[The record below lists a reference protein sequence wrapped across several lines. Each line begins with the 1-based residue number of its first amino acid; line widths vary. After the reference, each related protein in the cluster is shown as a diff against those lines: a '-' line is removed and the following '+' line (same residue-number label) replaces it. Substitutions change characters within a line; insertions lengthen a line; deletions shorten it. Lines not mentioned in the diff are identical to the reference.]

1 MIHKKIKDILILEL
15 IGKGSFSDVYRG
27 VIDNKK
33 EKRQVAV
40 KVIKKTEVN
49 INTIESE
56 IKILKQINH
65 KNVVNYINQIN
76 TANNTYIITE
86 LCNGG
91 TFRRFIKKNYKYSI
105 VPENHAKKYFKQICL
120 GVKALHDKNI
130 VHRDLKLDNIFIN
143 NDYFLKIGDFGFAK
157 LIQMGD
163 ILSSFK
169 GTPVNMA
176 PEIFKTKKNETTSY
190 NKKCDIW
197 SLGTILY
204 EMIFGKII
212 GKGIKTL
219 QDLQNLL
226 MDAKKIEFPKN
237 GNVSKIC
244 LNLLKKMLEKNPVN
258 RYGINEIL
266 EDEWLNEDFNS
277 LNSNLLLKSFYDV
290 HKNDIKSLNK
300 INFREENLK
309 MFICLDFK
317 IKIKNEVEELCLNVK
332 NIIIKIYN
340 IKEYFFKIEENKE
353 KSELT
358 DLLNTK
364 IFHMINKLS
373 NLSNESLK
381 NDDFIKYLKK
391 LFDEETKKYE
401 FEKIYTKS
409 KSELICLLEHN
420 LLFSNQEVTT
430 NLFYNFFEL
439 AENNLREEYTM
450 EKSNYKEK
458 EDNIIF
464 QKILID
470 LLDVTNFDF
479 VGIFYNLKF
488 NVEIKNIDFDFLN
501 IDNYLE
507 DIFTVEMD
515 DFEDDVYLK
524 LKNIFSLKVEI
535 EYLKNYPNDNIRD
548 SLKIFKEL
556 LLKKIENE
564 KICRYNI
571 SHESDFSQDQFEEI
585 EE

>member
-27 VIDNKK
+27 VIDNKNQK
-33 EKRQVAV
+33 KQVAV
-40 KVIKKTEVN
+40 KVIKKTQIN
-49 INTIESE
+49 ISTIESE

-91 TFRRFIKKNYKYSI
+91 TLRKFINKNYKSSI
-105 VPENHAKKYFKQICL
+105 VPEKHAKKYFKQICL
-120 GVKALHDKNI
+120 GVKALHSKNI

-143 NDYFLKIGDFGFAK
+143 NDYSLKIGDFGFAK
-157 LIQMGD
+157 LLQMGD

-176 PEIFKTKKNETTSY
+176 PEIFKIKKNELNSY
-190 NKKCDIW
+190 DKKCDVW

-204 EMIFGKII
+204 EMVFGKII

-219 QDLQNLL
+219 SDLQNLL
-226 MDAKKIEFPKN
+226 MDSKRLEFPE
-237 GNVSKIC
+237 GFDVGERC
-244 LNLLKKMLEKNPVN
+244 LRLLRRMLEKEPSV
-258 RYGINEIL
+258 RYGIEEIL
-266 EDEWLNEDFNS
+266 QDDWMCEDVCS
-277 LNSNLLLKSFYDV
+277 LNSMLLLKSFYDV
-290 HKNDIKSLNK
+290 KRGGIKSLNRVS
-300 INFREENLK
+300 FREENLK

-317 IKIKNEVEELCLNVK
+317 LKVKREVEELCLNVK
-332 NIIIKIYN
+332 NVILKIYG
-340 IKEYFFKIEENKE
+340 IIEFFLKSEENKE
-353 KSELT
+353 KSELI
-358 DLLNTK
+358 DLLNSK

-373 NLSNESLK
+373 NLQNDSLK
-381 NDDFIKYLKK
+381 NVDFIKYLKN
-391 LFDEETKKYE
+391 LFDQETKKHE

-409 KSELICLLEHN
+409 KNELIILLEHN

-430 NLFYNFFEL
+430 NLFYKFFEL

-450 EKSNYKEK
+450 EKSNFKEK
-458 EDNIIF
+458 EDNICF

-470 LLDVTNFDF
+470 LLDIANFDF
-479 VGIFYNLKF
+479 IGVVYDLKF

-515 DFEDDVYLK
+515 DFEDNDYLK
-524 LKNIFSLKVEI
+524 LNNIFCLKVDI
-535 EYLKNYPNDNIRD
+535 EYLKNYPNDNIRQ
-548 SLKIFKEL
+548 SLKIFKDL

-564 KICRYNI
+564 KLEGYNI
-571 SHESDFSQDQFEEI
+571 SQDSDISQDHFEEI